1 MALTIYQAA
10 FPVTGRTIKALG
22 GLLERAAGHCET
34 RKIDPRTLLSYR
46 MAPDMFDLKRQVQA
60 VSDQAKGM
68 TARLAGLPIP
78 SFPDVEETFAEL
90 QERLAKT
97 LDFVK
102 SVSEAQVEG
111 AEDKQITLKVAGNE
125 MIFSGRDY
133 LFGFFMPN
141 FYFHATAAYTI
152 IRHAGVEV
160 GKRDFLGVR

>member
-10 FPVTGRTIKALG
+10 FPATGRAIKALG
-22 GLLERAAGHCET
+22 HILEKAATHCET

-68 TARLAGLPIP
+68 AARLGGVAVP
-78 SFPDVEETFAEL
+78 SMPDVEETFQQL
-90 QERLAKT
+90 QDRLAKT

-102 SVSEAQVEG
+102 SIPEDQVDG
-111 AEDKQITLKVAGNE
+111 AEDREIVLKVAGND
-125 MIFSGRDY
+125 MTFTGRDY

-152 IRHAGVEV
+152 IRHAGVEL

>member
-10 FPVTGRTIKALG
+10 FPVTGRTLKALG
-22 GLLERAAGHCET
+22 SILDKAALHCET

-46 MAPDMFDLKRQVQA
+46 MAPDMYDLKRQIQA

-68 TARLAGLPIP
+68 AARLAGVPIP

-90 QERLAKT
+90 HERLAKT
-97 LDFVK
+97 LDFLK
-102 SVSEAQVEG
+102 SIPESQVEG
-111 AEDKQITLKVAGNE
+111 AEDREVALKVGGNE
-125 MIFSGRDY
+125 LRFSGRDY

-141 FYFHATAAYTI
+141 FYFHSTAAYTI
-152 IRHAGVEV
+152 IRHAGVEI

>member
-10 FPVTGRTIKALG
+10 FPVTGRTLKALG
-22 GLLERAAGHCET
+22 NILEKAATHCET

-46 MAPDMFDLKRQVQA
+46 MAPDMFDLKRQLQA

-68 TARLAGLPIP
+68 AARLGGVPVP
-78 SFPDVEETFAEL
+78 SFPDVEETFPEL
-90 QERLAKT
+90 HERLAKT
-97 LDFVK
+97 LDFLK
-102 SVSEAQVEG
+102 SIPEAQVDG
-111 AEDKQITLKVAGNE
+111 AEDREMVLKVGGQE
-125 MIFSGRDY
+125 MKFTGRDY